1 MSAAMS
7 SVGPERGASLRLL
20 IWTPL
25 AAAGLLAAL
34 LTGRPE
40 LVVLAG
46 PFAVTLVAGVALI
59 GRPEFSCRVEMDA
72 DRVLQ
77 GDTVQAIVHLTS
89 SVDLPRVEI
98 LLGVPIGL
106 SVAREN
112 SPPNVL
118 PRVLPPGRWFS
129 RHRTE
134 PTAAAAATALPLRA
148 DAERSP
154 EWRLRAD
161 RWGAFQVGPITVRA
175 HDPSGLLVW
184 TATCGQPQRLRA
196 LPSAGTL
203 AALVQPHQ
211 TLVTAGNV
219 VDRTKGEGIEFA
231 DVRPFRVGD
240 RPRAVNWRS
249 TARRG
254 ALWVNE
260 RYSER
265 NADIVLFLD
274 SFVDKDMVAAPGL
287 DRSVRA
293 ACSLA
298 AAYLQ
303 HRDRVGVIDLGGL
316 RWLTPGMG
324 QAALYRVIDVLVSA
338 TPLQTEAD
346 RPVRLFP
353 HYLLPARALVIALT
367 PLLDERVDEALF
379 ELRRRRADL
388 IVIEVDPEEGVIE
401 PSGPLGSLAGRLW
414 RLERDR
420 RRHVLEGLGAVVIR
434 WRRSEPLAHIMREV
448 DRSRRR
454 LAR

>member
-1 MSAAMS
+1 MSTL
-7 SVGPERGASLRLL
+7 VPERGASLRLL

-34 LTGRPE
+34 ITGRPE

-46 PFAVTLVAGVALI
+46 PFAVTLVAGVALVS
-59 GRPEFSCRVEMDA
+59 RPEFTCRVDMDA

-77 GDTVQAIVHLTS
+77 GDVVQAEVHLTS
-89 SVDLPRVEI
+89 SVNLPRVEV
-98 LLGVPIGL
+98 LLGVPSGL
-106 SVAREN
+106 SVVAPPEERDNSAPSVLWRERRDTGA
-112 SPPNVL
+112 SIGV
-118 PRVLPPGRWFS
+118 
-129 RHRTE
+129 
-134 PTAAAAATALPLRA
+134 ALPSGPAGTGRSLR
-148 DAERSP
+148 
-154 EWRLRAD
+154 WRLRAD
-161 RWGAFQVGPITVRA
+161 RWGAYRVGPVTLRA

-184 TATCGQPQRLRA
+184 TVTGEQQQRLRA

-260 RYSER
+260 RHNER

-274 SFVDKDMVAAPGL
+274 SFVDKEMAAAPGL

-298 AAYLQ
+298 AAYLR
-303 HRDRVGVIDLGGL
+303 HRDRIGVIDLGGL
-316 RWLTPGMG
+316 RWLTPAMG
-324 QAALYRVIDVLVSA
+324 EAALYRVIDVLVSA

-346 RPVRLFP
+346 RPLRLFP
-353 HYLLPARALVIALT
+353 QYLLPARALVIALT
-367 PLLDERVDEALF
+367 PLLDERIDEALF
-379 ELRRRRADL
+379 ELRRRRVDL
-388 IVIEVDPEEGVIE
+388 VVIEVDPEEGVVE
-401 PSGPLGSLAGRLW
+401 PPGPLGPLARRLW

-434 WRRSEPLAHIMREV
+434 WRQSEPLAHVMREV
-448 DRSRRR
+448 DRSRHRV
-454 LAR
+454 AP

>member
-1 MSAAMS
+1 
-7 SVGPERGASLRLL
+7 
-20 IWTPL
+20 
-25 AAAGLLAAL
+25 
-34 LTGRPE
+34 
-40 LVVLAG
+40 
-46 PFAVTLVAGVALI
+46 
-59 GRPEFSCRVEMDA
+59 
-72 DRVLQ
+72 
-77 GDTVQAIVHLTS
+77 
-89 SVDLPRVEI
+89 
-98 LLGVPIGL
+98 
-106 SVAREN
+106 
-112 SPPNVL
+112 
-118 PRVLPPGRWFS
+118 
-129 RHRTE
+129 
-134 PTAAAAATALPLRA
+134 
-148 DAERSP
+148 
-154 EWRLRAD
+154 
-161 RWGAFQVGPITVRA
+161 VRA
-175 HDPSGLLVW
+175 HDPGGLLVW
-184 TATCGQPQRLRA
+184 TATCGQPHRLRA

-254 ALWVNE
+254 DLWVNE

-274 SFVDKDMVAAPGL
+274 SFVDKDMAAAPGL

-303 HRDRVGVIDLGGL
+303 HRDRIGVIDLGGL
-316 RWLTPGMG
+316 RWLTPAMG

-346 RPVRLFP
+346 RPIRLFP
-353 HYLLPARALVIALT
+353 RYLLPARALVIALT
-367 PLLDERVDEALF
+367 PLLDERIDEALF
-379 ELRRRRADL
+379 ELRRRRVDL
-388 IVIEVDPEEGVIE
+388 IVIEVDPEDGVIE
-401 PSGPLGSLAGRLW
+401 PSGRLGSLAGRLW

-454 LAR
+454 VAP

>member
-1 MSAAMS
+1 MSN
-7 SVGPERGASLRLL
+7 VGAERGASLRLL
-20 IWTPL
+20 IWMPL

-34 LTGRPE
+34 VTGRPE

-46 PFAVTLVAGVALI
+46 PFAVMLVAGVALI
-59 GRPEFSCRVEMDA
+59 SRPEFSCRVEVDA

-77 GDTVQAIVHLTS
+77 GDTVHVVGHLTS
-89 SVDLPRVEI
+89 SADLPRVEI
-98 LLGVPIGL
+98 LLAVPNGL
-106 SVAREN
+106 SVG
-112 SPPNVL
+112 SDT
-118 PRVLPPGRWFS
+118 S
-129 RHRTE
+129 
-134 PTAAAAATALPLRA
+134 TAGAAATALPLVA
-148 DAERSP
+148 GAGRSP

-161 RWGAFQVGPITVRA
+161 RWGAFRVGPVTVRA

-184 TATCGQPQRLRA
+184 TAVCGQAHRLRA

-254 ALWVNE
+254 SLWVNE

-274 SFVDKDMVAAPGL
+274 SFVDKDMAAAPGL

-303 HRDRVGVIDLGGL
+303 HRDRIGVVDLGGL
-316 RWLTPGMG
+316 RWLTPAMG

-353 HYLLPARALVIALT
+353 RYLLPARALVIALT
-367 PLLDERVDEALF
+367 PLLDERIDEALF

-388 IVIEVDPEEGVIE
+388 IVIEVDPEEGVVE
-401 PSGPLGSLAGRLW
+401 PSGPLGPLARRLW

-454 LAR
+454 LTP

>member
-7 SVGPERGASLRLL
+7 NVGAERGASLRLL
-20 IWTPL
+20 IWMPL

-34 LTGRPE
+34 VTGRPE

-46 PFAVTLVAGVALI
+46 PFAVMLVAGVALI
-59 GRPEFSCRVEMDA
+59 SRPEFSCRVEVDA

-77 GDTVQAIVHLTS
+77 GDTVHVVGHLTS
-89 SVDLPRVEI
+89 SADLPRVEI
-98 LLGVPIGL
+98 LLAVPNGL
-106 SVAREN
+106 SVR
-112 SPPNVL
+112 SDT
-118 PRVLPPGRWFS
+118 S
-129 RHRTE
+129 
-134 PTAAAAATALPLRA
+134 TAGAAATALPLVA
-148 DAERSP
+148 GAGRSP

-161 RWGAFQVGPITVRA
+161 RWGAFRVGPVTVRA

-184 TATCGQPQRLRA
+184 TAVCGQAHRLRA

-254 ALWVNE
+254 SLWVNE

-274 SFVDKDMVAAPGL
+274 SFVDKDMAAAPGL

-303 HRDRVGVIDLGGL
+303 HRDRIGVVDLGGL
-316 RWLTPGMG
+316 RWLTPAMG

-353 HYLLPARALVIALT
+353 RYLLPARALVIALT
-367 PLLDERVDEALF
+367 PLLDERIDEALF

-388 IVIEVDPEEGVIE
+388 IVIEVDPEEGVVE
-401 PSGPLGSLAGRLW
+401 PSGPLGPLARRLW

-454 LAR
+454 LTP

>member
-1 MSAAMS
+1 MST
-7 SVGPERGASLRLL
+7 VVPERGASLRLL
-20 IWTPL
+20 LWTPL
-25 AAAGLLAAL
+25 VAAGLLAAL
-34 LTGRPE
+34 VTGRPE

-59 GRPEFSCRVEMDA
+59 SRPEFSCQGEIDA

-77 GDTVQAIVHLTS
+77 GDTLQATVHLTS
-89 SVDLPRVEI
+89 STDLPRVEI
-98 LLGVPIGL
+98 LLGVPNGL
-106 SVAREN
+106 SVEG
-112 SPPNVL
+112 L
-118 PRVLPPGRWFS
+118 S

-134 PTAAAAATALPLRA
+134 VTPPTKAAATALPLIA
-148 DAERSP
+148 GVERSP
-154 EWRLRAD
+154 DWRLRAD
-161 RWGAFQVGPITVRA
+161 RWGAFRVGPVTLRA

-184 TATCGQPQRLRA
+184 TATCGQPLRLRA

-274 SFVDKDMVAAPGL
+274 SFVDKDMAAAPGL

-298 AAYLQ
+298 AAYLR
-303 HRDRVGVIDLGGL
+303 HRDRIGVIDLGGL
-316 RWLTPGMG
+316 RWLTPAMG

-367 PLLDERVDEALF
+367 PLLDERIDEALF
-379 ELRRRRADL
+379 ELRRRRVDL
-388 IVIEVDPEEGVIE
+388 IVIEVDPEEGVVE
-401 PSGPLGSLAGRLW
+401 PPGPLGPLARRLW

-454 LAR
+454 AAP

>member
-1 MSAAMS
+1 M
-7 SVGPERGASLRLL
+7 ED
-20 IWTPL
+20 
-25 AAAGLLAAL
+25 
-34 LTGRPE
+34 
-40 LVVLAG
+40 
-46 PFAVTLVAGVALI
+46 F
-59 GRPEFSCRVEMDA
+59 
-72 DRVLQ
+72 
-77 GDTVQAIVHLTS
+77 
-89 SVDLPRVEI
+89 SVDAVE
-98 LLGVPIGL
+98 
-106 SVAREN
+106 EN
-112 SPPNVL
+112 
-118 PRVLPPGRWFS
+118 GF
-129 RHRTE
+129 
-134 PTAAAAATALPLRA
+134 
-148 DAERSP
+148 
-154 EWRLRAD
+154 
-161 RWGAFQVGPITVRA
+161 VRA
-175 HDPSGLLVW
+175 I
-184 TATCGQPQRLRA
+184 
-196 LPSAGTL
+196 AG
-203 AALVQPHQ
+203 
-211 TLVTAGNV
+211 
-219 VDRTKGEGIEFA
+219 
-231 DVRPFRVGD
+231 
-240 RPRAVNWRS
+240 
-249 TARRG
+249 
-254 ALWVNE
+254 
-260 RYSER
+260 
-265 NADIVLFLD
+265 
-274 SFVDKDMVAAPGL
+274 DKDMVAAPGL

-454 LAR
+454 VAP